1 MRAQL
6 HEASERGD
14 EEAVRLLLAHSD
26 VNVNTVNQV
35 RRRGGVV
42 ESEGMEGREAGCT
55 LTGCG

>member
-1 MRAQL
+1 LRAQL

-26 VNVNTVNQV
+26 VNVNKTNEV
-35 RRRGGVV
+35 RRRGGVGR
-42 ESEGMEGREAGCT
+42 ERGMEGREAGCT